1 MSFRNRLLLLG
12 AVTMITTLSLV
23 ITGTTQAQTLELI
36 LDIGDTSALPG
47 EQVTIPVYLS
57 NFEDTIAGFN
67 FWVQLDR
74 PDIMEFTTAMVTVID
89 TFWWQCL
96 QWDGDVCLDSIHVS
110 GDTTFWQCNEW
121 NGDIC
126 TDSTMVPSGSP
137 FDFFHLAE
145 WDFTHIDTNQI
156 MIGTI
161 DSTGTL
167 VAGWEYVNA
176 LSLGNGY
183 DLNVVGLADLP
194 PPPVT
199 PGIPPQ
205 EGGVLIKLLAEVYDI
220 PDTMTERTVNIHVE
234 TSTLDHFGFSDP
246 WGNSIGIVCDTIPDT
261 SFWLCTQWAGEVCLN
276 WVRVYGPP
284 YDSFSID
291 GYDIICYLDTSVV
304 HVFDGSVTVLVP
316 PPPLYGD
323 VNCNGS
329 VDIADLVY
337 FVDYMFLGG
346 PPSPCEENF
355 DCDDDGLI
363 TITDLICLV
372 DWMFPPQ

>member
-1 MSFRNRLLLLG
+1 MPFRNRLLQFG
-12 AVTMITTLSLV
+12 AVLMVTVLSV
-23 ITGTTQAQTLELI
+23 VFTGTTQAQVVELV
-36 LDIGDTSALPG
+36 LDVGDTSALPG
-47 EQVTIPVYLS
+47 EQVIIPVYLS
-57 NFEDTIAGFN
+57 NYFDTIAGFN

-74 PDIMEFTTAMVTVID
+74 PDIMEFTMVLGEVVD
-89 TFWWQCL
+89 TTWWQCL
-96 QWDGDVCLDSIHVS
+96 LWDGDVCLDSIHVS
-110 GDTTFWQCNEW
+110 GDTTFWQCHNW
-121 NGDIC
+121 VGDTC
-126 TDSTMVPSGSP
+126 TDSTMVPPESTW
-137 FDFFHLAE
+137 DFFHLAE
-145 WDFTHIDTNQI
+145 WDFMHIDTNQI

-176 LSLGNGY
+176 LSLGSGY

-205 EGGVLIKLLAEVYDI
+205 EGGVLIKLVADVYDI

-234 TSTLDHFGFSDP
+234 TNTLDHFSFSDP
-246 WGNSIGIVCDTIPDT
+246 WGNSLGIVCDSIPDT

-276 WVRVYGPP
+276 WQRVTGPP
-284 YDSFSID
+284 YDSTSID
-291 GYDIICYLDTSVV
+291 SSWVCVLDTNAVQV
-304 HVFDGSVTVLVP
+304 LDGSVTVLL
-316 PPPLYGD
+316 PPLYGD

-337 FVDYMFLGG
+337 VVDYMFCGG

-363 TITDLICLV
+363 TITDLVCLV
-372 DWMFPPQ
+372 EWMFPPQ

>member
-1 MSFRNRLLLLG
+1 MLSRNRLLRFG
-12 AVTMITTLSLV
+12 AVLMVTVLSV
-23 ITGTTQAQTLELI
+23 IFTGTTQAQTLELI

-89 TFWWQCL
+89 TFWWMCQEYSGPDCI
-96 QWDGDVCLDSIHVS
+96 DSVLV
-110 GDTTFWQCNEW
+110 T
-121 NGDIC
+121 
-126 TDSTMVPSGSP
+126 
-137 FDFFHLAE
+137 AE
-145 WDFTHIDTNQI
+145 DPWDFMQIDTNEVVV
-156 MIGTI
+156 GSLDTN
-161 DSTGTL
+161 GTL
-167 VAGWEYVNA
+167 TSGWEYIDSR
-176 LSLGNGY
+176 SLGGIAY

-261 SFWLCTQWAGEVCLN
+261 SFWLCTQWAGEVCLI

-284 YDSFSID
+284 YDSISID

-316 PPPLYGD
+316 PLYGD

-337 FVDYMFLGG
+337 FVEYMFLGG
-346 PPSPCEENF
+346 PPSPCEENV
-355 DCDDDGLI
+355 DCDDDGMI
-363 TITDLICLV
+363 TVADLVCLV
-372 DWMFPPQ
+372 EWMFPPQ

>member
-1 MSFRNRLLLLG
+1 MLFRNRLLQFG
-12 AVTMITTLSLV
+12 AVLMVTVLSV
-23 ITGTTQAQTLELI
+23 VFTGTTQAQVVELV
-36 LDIGDTSALPG
+36 LDVGDTSALPG
-47 EQVTIPVYLS
+47 EQVIIPVYLS
-57 NFEDTIAGFN
+57 NYFDTIAGFN

-74 PDIMEFTTAMVTVID
+74 PDIMEFTMVLGEVVD
-89 TFWWQCL
+89 TTWWQCL
-96 QWDGDVCLDSIHVS
+96 LWDGDVCLDSIHVS
-110 GDTTFWQCNEW
+110 GDTTFWQCHNW
-121 NGDIC
+121 VGDTC
-126 TDSTMVPSGSP
+126 TDSTMVPPESTW
-137 FDFFHLAE
+137 DFFHLAE
-145 WDFTHIDTNQI
+145 WDFMHIDTNQI

-176 LSLGNGY
+176 LSLGSGY

-205 EGGVLIKLLAEVYDI
+205 EGGVLIKLVADVYDI

-234 TSTLDHFGFSDP
+234 TNMLDHFGFSDP
-246 WGNSIGIVCDTIPDT
+246 WGNSIGLSCGWVPDT

-276 WVRVYGPP
+276 WQRVYGPP
-284 YDSFSID
+284 YDSTSID
-291 GYDIICYLDTSVV
+291 SSWVCVLDTNAVQV
-304 HVFDGSVTVLVP
+304 LDGSVTVLVP

-337 FVDYMFLGG
+337 VVDYMFCGG
-346 PPSPCEENF
+346 PPSPCERNF
-355 DCDDDGLI
+355 DCDDDGEI

-372 DWMFPPQ
+372 EWMFPPW